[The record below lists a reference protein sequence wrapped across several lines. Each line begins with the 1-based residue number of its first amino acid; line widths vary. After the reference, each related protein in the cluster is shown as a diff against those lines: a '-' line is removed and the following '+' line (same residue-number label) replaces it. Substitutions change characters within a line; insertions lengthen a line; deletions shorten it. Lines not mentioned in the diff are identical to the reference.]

1 MLKRG
6 RPRNAGILPNYKPRR
21 KKFKP
26 TKGTSNDKK
35 RQCDSND
42 QHLEVLSVSDQVS

>member
-6 RPRNAGILPNYKPRR
+6 RPRNAVILPNYKPRR
-21 KKFKP
+21 KQFWS
-26 TKGTSNDKK
+26 TKSTSNDKK

-42 QHLEVLSVSDQVS
+42 QHLDVLSDSDQVT

>member
-21 KKFKP
+21 KQFRS
-26 TKGTSNDKK
+26 TKSIDKNKK